1 MGQNNNSSG
10 KYSSINKGAGA
21 RQSDPATLHIRG
33 DGARASGSRPPH
45 PPKK

>member
-1 MGQNNNSSG
+1 MCQNNSNAG
-10 KYSSINKGAGA
+10 KSRPINKGAGA
-21 RQSDPATLHIRG
+21 RQSDPSTLNVRG